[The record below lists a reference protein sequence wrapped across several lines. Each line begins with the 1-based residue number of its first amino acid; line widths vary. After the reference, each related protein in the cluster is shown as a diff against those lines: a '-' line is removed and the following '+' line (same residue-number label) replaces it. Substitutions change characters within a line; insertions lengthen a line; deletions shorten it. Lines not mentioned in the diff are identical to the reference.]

1 MSTLDLNNLPEDL
14 QATLTKKE
22 TDDERKVRLIKEL
35 TLFFAAVIVVTLA
48 FIWAAWV
55 VLSGHD
61 PVQRTVAIAILTS
74 IISGL
79 FGYMVKK

>member
-35 TLFFAAVIVVTLA
+35 TLFFAAVIVVTPA
-48 FIWAAWV
+48 FTWAAWV
-55 VLSGHD
+55 VL
-61 PVQRTVAIAILTS
+61 
-74 IISGL
+74 
-79 FGYMVKK
+79 